1 MKNTITFKRM
11 VITNIVILI
20 LTLFTT
26 STHAD
31 EHPLTGTWKWKKEN
45 NEGKLESGFTWVYQD
60 EEVGINRITSVTV
73 DPNTQEPINAWNI
86 YQLPTTNSIGS
97 RLWSGS
103 NGAYGIANE
112 LFSENSSMI
121 TFSGITTNG
130 IASGIIHNAWNSDI
144 DKYESWTEG
153 VVVGDK
159 YLDQLS
165 KTEDSVKIDY
175 KPAEVGELIV
185 DRSKMPI
192 LDDRFNDLIGKWE
205 SFNEAGVR
213 TLEIEFKKWD
223 LGNSLL
229 EKWVFYSEAGEVT
242 GAGFNISKKHPNTGQ
257 IIIWSVNRNG
267 IAQTG
272 GWDFIDPFTLGQR
285 QGEGRLV
292 RRFLTEN
299 KIHVRWQS
307 KINGDYEYNG
317 QGYILTKIEPD
328 TEFSTPDNGKQQDRS
343 YYERAAEAKK
353 FTGFVKIDY
362 KIVEEPNISAYLEA
376 EGKWKNLHEQR
387 MEQGVLHLWQLNKL
401 SGNKSGEPNFAT
413 VQVYG
418 SYEDMQESESWNI
431 LDYSMV
437 GNRNELWEN
446 TKLLFKDAG
455 SDVYQIIDQVWEP
468 KSNITNV
475 DLITHDYMSLMPG
488 LRQQYM
494 NAELN
499 IAKPFWNLVVSLD
512 SSLKGWGLHKLISST
527 SNHVS
532 HEFMTAHFIDSSLEN
547 VSGNWEENIQK
558 GIQMLRGPK
567 VDWNILRKMEEGFS
581 YEIILRADRKHNP
594 VANQWKQLLGVWR
607 CDLENG
613 NYRIKR
619 ISYNTEQLEFYN
631 SEGQLMGKG
640 VFPMKIEVK
649 NGLNHFYSYHPQ
661 GTYHSIYKV
670 HNNKWYEQMRGIWQN
685 GNGEPNQFLVYEK
698 VSM

>member
-1 MKNTITFKRM
+1 MKKAITFKRM

-165 KTEDSVKIDY
+165 KTENSVKIDY

-192 LDDRFNDLIGKWE
+192 LDDRFNDLLGKWE

-242 GAGFNISKKHPNTGQ
+242 GAGFNISKKHPKTGE
-257 IIIWSVNRNG
+257 IIIWSVNRDG
-267 IAQTG
+267 IAQ
-272 GWDFIDPFTLGQR
+272 
-285 QGEGRLV
+285 
-292 RRFLTEN
+292 
-299 KIHVRWQS
+299 
-307 KINGDYEYNG
+307 
-317 QGYILTKIEPD
+317 
-328 TEFSTPDNGKQQDRS
+328 
-343 YYERAAEAKK
+343 ERC
-353 FTGFVKIDY
+353 
-362 KIVEEPNISAYLEA
+362 
-376 EGKWKNLHEQR
+376 
-387 MEQGVLHLWQLNKL
+387 
-401 SGNKSGEPNFAT
+401 
-413 VQVYG
+413 
-418 SYEDMQESESWNI
+418 
-431 LDYSMV
+431 
-437 GNRNELWEN
+437 
-446 TKLLFKDAG
+446 
-455 SDVYQIIDQVWEP
+455 
-468 KSNITNV
+468 
-475 DLITHDYMSLMPG
+475 
-488 LRQQYM
+488 
-494 NAELN
+494 
-499 IAKPFWNLVVSLD
+499 
-512 SSLKGWGLHKLISST
+512 
-527 SNHVS
+527 
-532 HEFMTAHFIDSSLEN
+532 
-547 VSGNWEENIQK
+547 QK
-558 GIQMLRGPK
+558 GETK
-567 VDWNILRKMEEGFS
+567 F
-581 YEIILRADRKHNP
+581 A
-594 VANQWKQLLGVWR
+594 A
-607 CDLENG
+607 
-613 NYRIKR
+613 
-619 ISYNTEQLEFYN
+619 
-631 SEGQLMGKG
+631 
-640 VFPMKIEVK
+640 
-649 NGLNHFYSYHPQ
+649 
-661 GTYHSIYKV
+661 
-670 HNNKWYEQMRGIWQN
+670 
-685 GNGEPNQFLVYEK
+685 
-698 VSM
+698 